1 VTTTLLLNAS
11 FEPLCIVPLRRAVV
25 LVLAEKADVLA
36 ADDMMVRSAMTAMA
50 APRVIRLRAYVRV
63 PYRAVVPLTRR
74 ALIVRDD
81 GRCQYCRRH
90 VGAAGTVDHVVPRSQ
105 FARRADAHQW
115 GNVVLACRPCNG
127 KKGDRTLAELGW
139 TLDRTPVAL
148 TRRQW
153 LIVGY
158 AEVEPVWVPYLTAA
172 AA

>member
-36 ADDMMVRSAMTAMA
+36 ADDMLVRSAMTAMA

-74 ALIVRDD
+74 ALIVRDG

-90 VGAAGTVDHVVPRSQ
+90 VGAAGTVDHVVPRSR
-105 FARRADAHQW
+105 FPRRADAHCW
-115 GNVVLACRPCNG
+115 DNVVLACRPCNG

-158 AEVEPVWVPYLTAA
+158 AEVEPVWVPYLAVAA
-172 AA
+172 A